1 MTPLESLAA
10 DQQAL
15 LDMLL
20 TPSPLTRLVAPS
32 VIEKIVANNDDNTAD
47 RGVLES
53 IPSSQRRHT
62 VRPALHPA
70 PGPAPGPAVRPNLAR
85 GLAVYRSNAQQLAAR
100 SLQAAYPVVTLLL
113 GADSASA
120 LARALWHA
128 HPPVRGDMAQWGAD
142 LADFMGQDAQLTALP
157 YLPDVAKVEWALHCA
172 ATLADVAADLP
183 SLQHLVDHDLDRLT
197 CLLAPG
203 VCAVS
208 SQWPVATLMQAHA
221 PLLQGKAD
229 DRPLAL
235 SSADAL
241 ALEALFEAGT
251 AQTTLVW
258 RRGYQPTHRTVDAAE
273 WAFVRQLALGVSL
286 GASLDAAPEGFDFNA
301 WLPQAV
307 TEGLLLGMQPF

>member
-15 LDMLL
+15 LDTLSAH
-20 TPSPLTRLVAPS
+20 SPLPPHSGHFIA
-32 VIEKIVANNDDNTAD
+32 EKIIANNDVDIAESV
-47 RGVLES
+47 VLDS
-53 IPSSQRRHT
+53 NSSSPQRQGLPR
-62 VRPALHPA
+62 ALS
-70 PGPAPGPAVRPNLAR
+70 PNVAR

-100 SLQAAYPVVTLLL
+100 SLQAAYPVLTLLL

-128 HPPVRGDMAQWGAD
+128 HPPHRGDMAQWGAD
-142 LADFMGQDAQLTALP
+142 LADFIAQDAQLTGLP
-157 YLPDVAKVEWALHCA
+157 YLPDVARVEWALHQA
-172 ATLADVAADLP
+172 ATLADVAPDVP
-183 SLQHLVDHDLDRLT
+183 SLQRLVDHDLDRLT
-197 CLLAPG
+197 CLIAPG
-203 VCAVS
+203 LCAVS
-208 SQWPVATLMQAHA
+208 SQWPVAALMQAHA
-221 PLLQGKAD
+221 PLLQVKAD

-258 RRGYQPTHRTVDAAE
+258 RRGYQPMHRLIDAAE
-273 WAFVRQLALGVSL
+273 WAFVRQLVQGASL
-286 GASLDAAPEGFDFNA
+286 GASLDAAPEGFDFNT

-307 TEGLLLGMQPF
+307 NEGLLLGMQPF